1 MNQSLARSTKA
12 SSMTIDKR
20 AVRDFP
26 YERLCQDVSIHGWH
40 ARGALGSHR
49 RVAGTTPETE
59 S

>member
-1 MNQSLARSTKA
+1 MNQHSARPTKA
-12 SSMTIDKR
+12 PSMTIDER